1 MITASLG
8 STLCDLPQGAFIAG
22 VQAQLIGITN
32 GSNRTALGR
41 ATNWFAF
48 VGLTLDL
55 IGTSAGVA
63 RALLLQASIRR
74 THRLVVR
81 LTGQIDGARHK
92 VRDLQQRGVD
102 LSANPRARAFLTRS
116 VRAISRVVALLAED
130 GRFGVQS
137 AEEITEIE
145 AAGAAALEALDSG
158 AHKRG
163 FKHLHLF
170 QAMWLRKVV
179 LPHIHVEGLGYIPVA
194 SLTGGTLCLLVSV
207 VLYAAASQPRAV
219 WISCAAIFVCM
230 LTSSLVPTTNSHSK
244 SMPVHTHVANWLI

>member
-8 STLCDLPQGAFIAG
+8 STLCALPQGAFIAG
-22 VQAQLIGITN
+22 VQAQLIGITS
-32 GSNRTALGR
+32 GSNRTALNR

-102 LSANPRARAFLTRS
+102 LSVDPHARAFLTRS
-116 VRAISRVVALLAED
+116 VRGISRVVALLAED
-130 GRFGVQS
+130 GRFGQS
-137 AEEITEIE
+137 AEEITEVK
-145 AAGAAALEALDSG
+145 AAGAAALDALGSG
-158 AHKRG
+158 LRKRG
-163 FKHLHLF
+163 SKHLHLF
-170 QAMWLRKVV
+170 RAMWLRKVV

-207 VLYAAASQPRAV
+207 VLYAAASQPRSV

-230 LTSSLVPTTNSHSK
+230 LTSSLVPTTNPLSK
-244 SMPVHTHVANWLI
+244 SMPVQTQVANRLI